1 MKEPEA
7 KKISLTKTH
16 SRNTLE
22 ESAIAR
28 KENDHDGNQP
38 QPSNGIHPTNGKKYL
53 TKMRRGSHNEA

>member
-7 KKISLTKTH
+7 KKISLTGTH

-38 QPSNGIHPTNGKKYL
+38 QPSNGIHL